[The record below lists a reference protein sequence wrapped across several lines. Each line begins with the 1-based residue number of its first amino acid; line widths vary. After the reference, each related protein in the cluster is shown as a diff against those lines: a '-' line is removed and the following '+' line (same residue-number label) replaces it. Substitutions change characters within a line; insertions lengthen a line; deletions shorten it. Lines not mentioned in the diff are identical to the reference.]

1 MDVRIILEFALV
13 LLLHIS
19 AITAGV
25 IIARRRQERRIIRAF
40 GLAVIVLQGLY
51 LLYSVIILLI
61 AFGVIPVGAESGAS
75 SVMPE
80 YIPTATASP

>member
-1 MDVRIILEFALV
+1 MDVRFLMEIALV
-13 LLLHIS
+13 FLLHIS

-25 IIARRRQERRIIRAF
+25 IIARRRQERRIFRAF

-75 SVMPE
+75 TGMTE

>member
-25 IIARRRQERRIIRAF
+25 IIARRRQERRIFRAF

-51 LLYSVIILLI
+51 LLYSVIVLLI

-75 SVMPE
+75 SVMQE